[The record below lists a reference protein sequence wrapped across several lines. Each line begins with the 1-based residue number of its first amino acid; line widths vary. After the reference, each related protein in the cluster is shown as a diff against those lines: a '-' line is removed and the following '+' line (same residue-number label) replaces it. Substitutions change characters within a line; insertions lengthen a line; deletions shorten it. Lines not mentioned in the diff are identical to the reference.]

1 MLFSMLANLA
11 EDRQGVATEQDA
23 DLAAAIARLN
33 AEGIGADAVIDLLDH
48 GLIAPVLTAHP
59 TEVRRKS
66 MIDHRNRIADLMALK
81 DRGLTATPDGDD
93 VDEAITRQIALLWQT
108 RVLRR
113 EKLYVADEVETALSY
128 LRDVFLPA
136 LPALYQR
143 WDRALGERSPNF
155 LKPGSW
161 IGGDRDGNPF
171 VTADSLRTALG
182 RACVAVLGFYL
193 DAVHTLG
200 AELSISSEHAAIDE
214 AVADLADA
222 SGDHE
227 IGRAEDRKRVVEGK
241 RVEVRVDLCVRRT
254 IQKKTKNHRH
264 QTP

>member
-1 MLFSMLANLA
+1 MRIS
-11 EDRQGVATEQDA
+11 DWSSDVCSS
-23 DLAAAIARLN
+23 DL
-33 AEGIGADAVIDLLDH
+33 
-48 GLIAPVLTAHP
+48 
-59 TEVRRKS
+59 
-66 MIDHRNRIADLMALK
+66 
-81 DRGLTATPDGDD
+81 
-93 VDEAITRQIALLWQT
+93 
-108 RVLRR
+108 
-113 EKLYVADEVETALSY
+113 VETALSY

-182 RACVAVLGFYL
+182 RACEAVLGFYL

-222 SGDHE
+222 RGDDAPSPADE
-227 IGRAEDRKRVVEGK
+227 PYRRARTGRA
-241 RVEVRVDLCVRRT
+241 T
-254 IQKKTKNHRH
+254 A
-264 QTP
+264 